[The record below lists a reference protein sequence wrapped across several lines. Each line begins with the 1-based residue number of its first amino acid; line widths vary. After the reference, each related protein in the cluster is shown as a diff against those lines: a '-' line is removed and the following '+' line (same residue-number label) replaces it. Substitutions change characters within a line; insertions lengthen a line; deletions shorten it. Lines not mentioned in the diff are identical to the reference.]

1 MTQRFHRFA
10 STARAPQAQLL
21 IPAALL
27 AWALLPLAMAPLA
40 SGAEIT
46 TWPSYGN
53 DAGGTRYSPLGEITP
68 ANVSELEI
76 AWVHHHGDVAIGEG
90 FGTTSAFEATPILV
104 DDTLFICTPFNRVLA
119 LDPATGAERWAYDP
133 GVDRA
138 GHWANQLTCRGVST
152 WKDPTRS
159 DDGVCQRRI
168 FTGTVDARL
177 IALDAKTGLPCPDF
191 GTGGTGGTVDLNPGV
206 GEQAWRGEYSI
217 TSAPTIAGELVVVG
231 SAIGDNQRI
240 EAPSGV
246 VRAFDVRTGTLRW
259 AWDLSP
265 PNAESL
271 ARAKSTGYVL
281 STPNVWAPMSVDES
295 RDLLFVPTGN
305 PTPDYAT
312 GHRQGLDHFGSS
324 IVALRA
330 STGDVV
336 WHFQTVHH
344 DLWDFDVPAQ
354 PTLFSMQRNGPV
366 PAVVQPTKMGMLF
379 IFNRETGEPLFPI
392 DERPVPQGAPPGYV
406 TSPTQ
411 PFPRKPPPL
420 VRHALAPEDAWGVT
434 FLDRWACQRTFE
446 NLRFEGIYTPPS
458 EQGTLMYPGNAGG
471 SNWGGVAV
479 DSKRQILVANVQD
492 FPWAVTLIPRAE
504 FPGASG
510 QPESGVEYAP
520 QTGTTHGMRREP
532 VLSPLGVPCNA
543 PPWGS
548 LVAVD
553 LATGDIRWSVTLGT
567 IRDIAP
573 VPIPWKL
580 GTPNLGGPLITG
592 GGLVFIGAAA
602 DDYLRAFDLD
612 TGDEL
617 WQGRL
622 PAGGQA
628 TPMTYAIDGRQ
639 FVVIAAGGY
648 GRGPMTLGD
657 AIVAFRL
664 PKQP

>member
-1 MTQRFHRFA
+1 MKCGPLC
-10 STARAPQAQLL
+10 S
-21 IPAALL
+21 IALTC
-27 AWALLPLAMAPLA
+27 ALTWLAMGDLVPMAA
-40 SGAEIT
+40 AET
-46 TWPSYGN
+46 SSWPSYGN
-53 DAGGTRYSPLGEITP
+53 DAGGSRYSPLSEITP
-68 ANVSELEI
+68 ANVTDLEI

-90 FGTTSAFEATPILV
+90 FNTTSAFEATPILV
-104 DDTLFICTPFNRVLA
+104 DGTLYVCTPFNRVLA
-119 LDPATGAERWAYDP
+119 LDPATGVEHWAYDP
-133 GVDRA
+133 GVDRTA
-138 GHWANQLTCRGVST
+138 AWANQLTCRGVST
-152 WKDPTRS
+152 WLDPDRG
-159 DDGVCQRRI
+159 DGEVCQRRI
-168 FTGTVDARL
+168 LTGTVDARL

-191 GTGGTGGTVDLNPGV
+191 GVKGVVDLNSGV
-206 GEQAWRGEYSI
+206 GDQVWRGEYSV
-217 TSAPTIAGELVVVG
+217 TSPPAIVRGLVIVG
-231 SAIGDNQRI
+231 SAVADNQRI

-246 VRAFDVRTGTLRW
+246 VRAFDLRSGAMRW
-259 AWDLSP
+259 AWDLAP

-271 ARAKSTGYVL
+271 ARAEGSRFVL

-305 PTPDYAT
+305 PTPDYAS
-312 GHRQGLDHFGSS
+312 GHRQGLDYYGSS

-330 STGDVV
+330 TTGKIV

-344 DLWDFDVPAQ
+344 DLWDFDVPSQ
-354 PTLFSMQRNGPV
+354 PTLFSMRREESIA
-366 PAVVQPTKMGMLF
+366 AVVQATKMGLLF

-392 DERPVPQGAPPGYV
+392 EERPVPQGAPPGYV

-411 PFPRKPPPL
+411 PFPIRPPPL
-420 VRHALAPEDAWGVT
+420 VRHSLSPDDAWGLT
-434 FLDRWACQRTFE
+434 FLDRGVCRRRFE
-446 NLRFEGIYTPPS
+446 ALRFEGIYTPPS

-479 DSKRQILVANVQD
+479 DSERQILIANVQD

-510 QPESGVEYAP
+510 MPEAGEEFAP
-520 QTGTTHGMRREP
+520 QTGTTHGMLREAI
-532 VLSPLGVPCNA
+532 LSPLGVPCNA

-553 LATGDIRWSVTLGT
+553 LGTGNLRWSVPLGT

-573 VPIPWKL
+573 LPIPWKL

-592 GGLVFIGAAA
+592 SGLVFIGAAA
-602 DDYLRAFDLD
+602 DDYLRAFDIE

-617 WQGRL
+617 WLGRL

-628 TPMTYAIDGRQ
+628 TPMTYSIDGRQ
-639 FVVIAAGGY
+639 YVVIAAGGY

-657 AIVAFRL
+657 AIVAFSL
-664 PKQP
+664 PTSGD